1 MSSLMNDSKI
11 SIRPA
16 APLWVPT
23 VQQYASMSWHQRQQF
38 VLSRRVVETVQLL
51 IPCEK
56 SHAEDRAE
64 VLVSGPW
71 DEVRMHHEMTLM
83 RRRAAARMAATIV
96 DPGAGDRNW
105 NTLAQALGNE
115 KDVRHVSSW

>member
-1 MSSLMNDSKI
+1 MNDSKI

-56 SHAEDRAE
+56 SHVEDRAE
-64 VLVSGPW
+64 TQVSGPW

-83 RRRAAARMAATIV
+83 RRRQAAQLAAEIV
-96 DPGAGDRNW
+96 SPEEGDRNW
-105 NTLAQALGNE
+105 NTLAESMGFRT
-115 KDVRHVSSW
+115 DVRRVWSP